1 MGQERELIRQLINL
15 ESVDHSLDFMKAM
28 ILTMA
33 ITVKY
38 RKAIGN
44 DLNDD
49 NDLNEDSRPCSDDLN
64 DDGTAEMPILLSCRV
79 A

>member
-33 ITVKY
+33 ITVKS
-38 RKAIGN
+38 RKALGN

-49 NDLNEDSRPCSDDLN
+49 NDLTDDSRLFGDDLN
-64 DDGTAEMPILLSCRV
+64 DDGTAEMQILLSCRV